1 MGREGSS
8 VEVVSSVVARSRSK
22 TGTNVMSK
30 VKKGITGFLSELKDE
45 LLTDRSD
52 DGPWTSGLFS
62 ALTCFTSTDCPDE
75 EKQQRLNARAVP

>member
-1 MGREGSS
+1 MSVGREGSS

-52 DGPWTSGLFS
+52 DGP
-62 ALTCFTSTDCPDE
+62 
-75 EKQQRLNARAVP
+75 